1 MPEAKEGDSVKVQ
14 YVGKLEDGSIFD
26 SSAPDAPLEFTI
38 GSNQVIPGFN
48 NGVLGMTVGE
58 SKTVHIPVTDA
69 YGPHQKDGVFEISR
83 TEFPDDM
90 NIEIGMR
97 LEGNQ
102 QNGKSVQVT
111 IIEINEDTIKLDANH
126 PLAGK
131 DLTFDITLIDIN

>member
-38 GSNQVIPGFN
+38 GGNQVIPGFN

-69 YGPHQKDGVFEISR
+69 SNTCPENNPPNSVRNPFKLRANPPPAIVVF
-83 TEFPDDM
+83 F
-90 NIEIGMR
+90 
-97 LEGNQ
+97 
-102 QNGKSVQVT
+102 
-111 IIEINEDTIKLDANH
+111 
-126 PLAGK
+126 
-131 DLTFDITLIDIN
+131 F

>member
-1 MPEAKEGDSVKVQ
+1 MTEAKDGDSVKVQ
-14 YVGKLEDGSIFD
+14 YVGKLEDGTTFD
-26 SSAPDAPLEFTI
+26 SSTEDSPLEFTI

-48 NGVLGMTVGE
+48 NGVIGMAIGE
-58 SKTVHIPVTDA
+58 SKSVFIPVADA
-69 YGPHQKDGVFEISR
+69 YGPHQPEGVFEISR

-102 QNGKSVQVT
+102 QNGKSIQVT

-131 DLTFDITLIDIN
+131 DLTFDITLVDIT

>member
-1 MPEAKEGDSVKVQ
+1 MPEAKEGASVKVQ

-38 GSNQVIPGFN
+38 GGNQVITGFN

-131 DLTFDITLIDIN
+131 DLTFDITLIAIN

>member
-14 YVGKLEDGSIFD
+14 YVGMLEDGSIFD

-38 GSNQVIPGFN
+38 GGNQVIPGFN

-131 DLTFDITLIDIN
+131 DLTFDITLIAIN

>member
-38 GSNQVIPGFN
+38 GGNQVIPGFN

-102 QNGKSVQVT
+102 QNGKSIQVT
-111 IIEINEDTIKLDANH
+111 IVEINEDTIKLDANR

-131 DLTFDITLIDIN
+131 DLTFDITLIAIN

>member
-38 GSNQVIPGFN
+38 GGNQVIPGFN

-111 IIEINEDTIKLDANH
+111 IIEINEGTIKLDANH

>member
-26 SSAPDAPLEFTI
+26 SSAPDSPLEFTI
-38 GSNQVIPGFN
+38 GGNQVIPGFN
-48 NGVLGMTVGE
+48 NGVLGMTIGE

-69 YGPHQKDGVFEISR
+69 YGPHQEDGVFEISR

-102 QNGKSVQVT
+102 QNGKSIQVT
-111 IIEINEDTIKLDANH
+111 IVEINEDTIKLDANH

-131 DLTFDITLIDIN
+131 DLIFDITLIDIN

>member
-38 GSNQVIPGFN
+38 GGNQVIPGFN

-126 PLAGK
+126 RLAGK

>member
-38 GSNQVIPGFN
+38 GGNQVIPGFN

-69 YGPHQKDGVFEISR
+69 YGSHQKDGVFEISR

-90 NIEIGMR
+90 NIEIWMR

-131 DLTFDITLIDIN
+131 DLTFDITLIAIN

>member
-26 SSAPDAPLEFTI
+26 SSAPDSPLEFTI
-38 GSNQVIPGFN
+38 GGNQVIPGFN

-69 YGPHQKDGVFEISR
+69 YGPHQTDGVFEISR

-102 QNGKSVQVT
+102 QNGKSIQVT

>member
-38 GSNQVIPGFN
+38 GGNQVIPGFN

-111 IIEINEDTIKLDANH
+111 IIEINEGTIKLDANH

-131 DLTFDITLIDIN
+131 DLTFDITLIAIN